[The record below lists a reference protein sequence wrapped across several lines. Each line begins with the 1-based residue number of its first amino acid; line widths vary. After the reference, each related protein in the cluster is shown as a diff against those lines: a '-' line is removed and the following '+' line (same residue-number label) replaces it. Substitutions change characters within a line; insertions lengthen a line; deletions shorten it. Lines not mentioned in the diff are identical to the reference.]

1 MIKSDCSEDHSR
13 RDARR
18 KVEKQHAVRR
28 AVPALVDK
36 GFHLGAAFTA
46 PVTSGFHRH
55 REVVGSAEGGDKE
68 GDQKRDQTLDLFD
81 QVFALE
87 VSASGDLRLH
97 DLVRLLH
104 QDRDKAKGDRHHH
117 RDFMH
122 RHMDLLEGPHEAL
135 QRVCQLCRRG
145 RQGHDRGAQDQKTQS
160 QCHLD
165 GKREALFGHLEEAKL
180 PDHFAGRQKQVEA
193 HGDHKEKE
201 DRLHAPHDIAEGDVG
216 ELDHSRQKQRGKQ
229 IADPGIHHKECDQ
242 VGKCANEFHSG
253 IQPVQG

>member
-18 KVEKQHAVRR
+18 KVEKQHAVRGT
-28 AVPALVDK
+28 VPALVDK

-46 PVTSGFHRH
+46 PVTSGLHRH

-135 QRVCQLCRRG
+135 QRVCQLGRRG
-145 RQGHDRGAQDQKTQS
+145 RQGHDRRAQDQKTQS

-165 GKREALFGHLEEAKL
+165 GKGEALFGDLEEAKL
-180 PDHFAGRQKQVEA
+180 PDHFAGRQKKVEA
-193 HGDHKEKE
+193 HRDQKKKE
-201 DRLHAPHDIAEGDVG
+201 DRLHTSHDIAERYIG
-216 ELDHSRQKQRGKQ
+216 EHDHRRQEQGCQQISDQRV
-229 IADPGIHHKECDQ
+229 HHKQ
-242 VGKCANEFHSG
+242 
-253 IQPVQG
+253 